1 MANNMRTNI
10 SIYGNKELMNYLKER
25 KEVVDYGDDPD
36 LSFVGSFYDNMENNR
51 LWFGDN
57 VGAKWCYHEDF
68 YVEDDVSEVTLV
80 SAWYTPIKLIEK
92 LYSLCSEID
101 ANCEINGTYEDE
113 SYSPVGG
120 FVVDKNGFNSE
131 EEEVE
136 YPNED
141 DFIGEDGEIDYELY
155 EFAVE
160 DFHNNLWEVKERLKQ
175 DVINN
180 SRLVGSENS

>member
-1 MANNMRTNI
+1 MANNMRTDI

-25 KEVVDYGDDPD
+25 KEVVDSGDDPD

-101 ANCEINGTYEDE
+101 PNCEINGTYEDE

-136 YPNED
+136 YPIED
-141 DFIGEDGEIDYELY
+141 DFIGEDGEVNYELY

-160 DFHNNLWEVKERLKQ
+160 DFYNNLLDIKQ
-175 DVINN
+175 
-180 SRLVGSENS
+180 SLLVEAIRHSKLMETEN

>member
-1 MANNMRTNI
+1 MANNMRTDI

-25 KEVVDYGDDPD
+25 KEAVDSGDDTY
-36 LSFVGSFYDNMENNR
+36 LSFVGSFYDNMENDR
-51 LWFGDN
+51 SWFDDN
-57 VGAKWCYHEDF
+57 VGTKWCYHEEF
-68 YVEDDVSEVTLV
+68 YVGDTVSEVTLV

-101 ANCEINGTYEDE
+101 PNCEINGTYEDE

-136 YPNED
+136 YPIED
-141 DFIGEDGEIDYELY
+141 DFIGEDGEVNYELY

-160 DFHNNLWEVKERLKQ
+160 DFYNNLLDIKQ
-175 DVINN
+175 
-180 SRLVGSENS
+180 SLLVEAIRHSKLMETEN